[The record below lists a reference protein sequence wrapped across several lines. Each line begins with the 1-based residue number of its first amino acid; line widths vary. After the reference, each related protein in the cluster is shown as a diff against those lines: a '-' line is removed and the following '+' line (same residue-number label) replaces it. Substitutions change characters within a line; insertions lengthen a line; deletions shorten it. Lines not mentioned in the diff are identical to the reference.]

1 MKTNL
6 YQTVLS
12 YPKIKKLL
20 EENPTAKKEVIQNID
35 EIRGDFSD
43 AVVGSASTFIEKT
56 FLNLYDDVNVRYPDN
71 FDLVELKKKYHVIFV
86 PNHQSHGDYIALTY
100 LIFRDFGVPVYV
112 AAGINL
118 NIFPIGTLFKKSGAF
133 FIRRQFAG
141 DQVYKASF
149 EAYIY
154 YLLQTDEIVEFF
166 FEGGRT
172 RTGKLLKPRYG
183 LFNMLLEAH
192 SYMQD
197 KPLCFIPVSIAHE
210 NVPEERAHA
219 REQGGGKKRPEKT
232 SQLFKIFKLF
242 SKKLGTVHI
251 NFSEGIVCVG
261 DYEDQKIK
269 TREIAFNCFKAVGK
283 GMPITPSALLALI
296 LLDEP
301 SGALTWGGILSRAEE
316 VISFCSQ
323 FKIPTTP
330 SLSMENFEQTLRSA
344 LDLMIN
350 NKKIEVIKGKE
361 IGELFYAIIKDR
373 RVEVLFHKNMILHHF
388 IVPGIINSAW
398 IKIFKGEIK
407 EISDLKDF
415 LIAKRKELKFE
426 FYLPSV
432 REMLAQALAIISSA
446 VGRKVGSLEDAF
458 LLSPQELY
466 LVAKK
471 VRRFATGFSYIFEAY
486 YIGAISARYLKDKTF
501 NELKF
506 MQVAKDLFAIE
517 EKHGRVVRYP
527 ESYSVNAIK
536 NSLSYFTNQGS
547 VVQVPNKPGFYQV
560 ADSEQVEKWAQ
571 SFAGDLNDH
580 IELTFKMQG

>member
-1 MKTNL
+1 MKANL

-12 YPKIKKLL
+12 YPKIKELL
-20 EENPTAKKEVIQNID
+20 VENPDAKKQIIQNVD

-43 AVVGSASTFIEKT
+43 AVVGSVSTFLEKT
-56 FLNLYDDVNVRYPDN
+56 FLNLYDDVNVHYPEG
-71 FDLVELKKKYHVIFV
+71 FDLIELKKKYHVVFV

-118 NIFPIGTLFKKSGAF
+118 NFFPIGNIFKKSGAF
-133 FIRRQFAG
+133 FIRRQFSG
-141 DQVYKASF
+141 DHIYKATF

-154 YLLQTDEIVEFF
+154 FLLQTDEIVEFF

-192 SYMQD
+192 SHMED

-210 NVPEERAHA
+210 NVPEEKAHA

-251 NFSEGIVCVG
+251 NFSEGILCVG
-261 DYEDQKIK
+261 NYADKKIK
-269 TREIAFNCFKAVGK
+269 TQEIAFNCFKAVGK
-283 GMPITPSALLALI
+283 GMPVTPSALLALI

-301 SGALTWGGILSRAEE
+301 SGALTWEGIVSRAEE
-316 VISFCSQ
+316 VVHLCNE
-323 FKIPTTP
+323 FKVPMTP
-330 SLSMENFEQTLRSA
+330 SLNIKTFEQTLKSA

-361 IGELFYAIIKDR
+361 LGQLFYAIIKDR

-407 EISDLKDF
+407 EITDLKNF

-446 VGRKVGSLEDAF
+446 VGRKIGSLEDAF
-458 LLSPQELY
+458 LLNPQELY
-466 LVAKK
+466 SVARK

-486 YIGAISARYLKDKTF
+486 YIGAISARYLKDKIF

-517 EKHGRVVRYP
+517 EKHGRVIRYP

-536 NSLSYFTNQGS
+536 NSLSYFVNQGS
-547 VVQVPNKPGFYQV
+547 IKEVEGKPGFYQV
-560 ADSEQVEKWAQ
+560 VDKKQIEKWAQ
-571 SFAGDLNDH
+571 AFAGDLNDH
-580 IELTFKMQG
+580 IELTFKMEG